1 MNKNFLFMALFAFA
15 AVICFFSINSYWA
28 DTHHANRAL
37 LIVGIALACGGAI
50 FLYRTI
56 KTSN

>member
-1 MNKNFLFMALFAFA
+1 MVLFAFA
-15 AVICFFSINSYWA
+15 SVICFFSINSYWA

-37 LIVGIALACGGAI
+37 LILGIALACGGAI